1 MENDCAQKKKKM
13 DDELKRIEEANAGYE
28 SMGMEIA
35 GLKEELEEAKAALQ
49 EASEES
55 VDSQLQ
61 GFMDD
66 CNALKAEIDKVN
78 PILSPESQ
86 SSHIFF
92 LHSTLGWAF
101 KSLQSLRA
109 VNSWPL
115 RRVTCYYIEQKNGRY
130 QFVGQSTVILGY
142 SEIPEYNLQ
151 TVFHRFNLTFY
162 LILE

>member
-1 MENDCAQKKKKM
+1 M

-78 PILSPESQ
+78 RFCHLSYRRGTVIA
-86 SSHIFF
+86 HLF
-92 LHSTLGWAF
+92 LSIQLLAGHSKAF
-101 KSLQSLRA
+101 KA
-109 VNSWPL
+109 
-115 RRVTCYYIEQKNGRY
+115 
-130 QFVGQSTVILGY
+130 
-142 SEIPEYNLQ
+142 
-151 TVFHRFNLTFY
+151 
-162 LILE
+162 

>member
-1 MENDCAQKKKKM
+1 MEKDCAQKKKKM

-78 PILSPESQ
+78 PFSHLSH
-86 SSHIFF
+86 SHRTSFF
-92 LHSTLGWAF
+92 SIQLLAGHSKAF
-101 KSLQSLRA
+101 KA
-109 VNSWPL
+109 
-115 RRVTCYYIEQKNGRY
+115 
-130 QFVGQSTVILGY
+130 
-142 SEIPEYNLQ
+142 
-151 TVFHRFNLTFY
+151 
-162 LILE
+162 

>member
-1 MENDCAQKKKKM
+1 M

-61 GFMDD
+61 GFMDE

-78 PILSPESQ
+78 HFNDLNNA
-86 SSHIFF
+86 HFF

-115 RRVTCYYIEQKNGRY
+115 RRLICYYIEQKNGRY
-130 QFVGQSTVILGY
+130 
-142 SEIPEYNLQ
+142 
-151 TVFHRFNLTFY
+151 
-162 LILE
+162 

>member
-1 MENDCAQKKKKM
+1 VQELKKMEKDCAQKKKKM

-66 CNALKAEIDKVN
+66 CNSLKAEIDKVN
-78 PILSPESQ
+78 PFCHLND
-86 SSHIFF
+86 SHRTSFF

-115 RRVTCYYIEQKNGRY
+115 RRPTCYYID
-130 QFVGQSTVILGY
+130 
-142 SEIPEYNLQ
+142 
-151 TVFHRFNLTFY
+151 
-162 LILE
+162 